1 MGLQLKAFAQ
11 QRKLT
16 TKQKGHLLNRRR
28 YFSNDTS
35 DKVNVQNI
43 QIPHTTNTKKKKRLK
58 NGQRLWEAEQTFSQR
73 RQATDKQ
80 VHEKML
86 NITDHQGNTN
96 QNLNEISPHTCLKGY
111 YQKHNKL

>member
-16 TKQKGHLLNRRR
+16 TKQKGHLLNGRR

-43 QIPHTTNTKKKKRLK
+43 QRTHTTNTKKKKRLK
-58 NGQRLWEAEQTFSQR
+58 NGQRL
-73 RQATDKQ
+73 
-80 VHEKML
+80 
-86 NITDHQGNTN
+86 
-96 QNLNEISPHTCLKGY
+96 
-111 YQKHNKL
+111 